1 MIINKAGWLCSVEAF
16 KCVSKDSAEKT
27 KSDQMELIKINH
39 RAIKCWSKAE
49 ENKANESTS

>member
-1 MIINKAGWLCSVEAF
+1 MIINKPLQLCSAEAF
-16 KCVSKDSAEKT
+16 KCVSKDSTEKT

-39 RAIKCWSKAE
+39 WAIKRQSEAE